1 MDLKLTDKI
10 ALITG
15 GSKGIGGGITR
26 AFSSEGATSII
37 LDRNPKQAEALIED
51 IASLG
56 GKAESFPVEM
66 TDEAGVKKVVSEI
79 LEKHDRIDIVVNN
92 AGVNDGVGICAG
104 VEAFESSLRKS
115 LVHFY
120 SLVHYA
126 LDALIA
132 SKGNIINIGSKVA
145 ITGQGTTSG
154 YAASKGGI
162 NALTREWALDLAAQ
176 GIRVNCV
183 IPAEVMTPQ
192 YEQWLKT
199 LPGTKAEEQLKKINR
214 SVPLGRRTTTIE
226 EIADTVVFI
235 ASPRSSHT
243 TGQILYVD
251 GGYVHF
257 DRIYTVD

>member
-10 ALITG
+10 VLITG
-15 GSKGIGGGITR
+15 GSKGIGGGITQ
-26 AFSSEGATSII
+26 AFSAEGATSVI
-37 LDRNPKQAEALIED
+37 LDRNPKVAEALIEN
-51 IASLG
+51 IATLG
-56 GKAESFPVEM
+56 GKAESYPVEM
-66 TDEAGVKKVVSEI
+66 TDEARVKRVVSEI
-79 LEKHDRIDIVVNN
+79 LEKHGRIDIVINN
-92 AGVNDGVGICAG
+92 AGVNDGVGIRAG
-104 VEAFESSLRKS
+104 VEAFEASLRKS

-120 SLVHYA
+120 SLVHYV

-132 SKGNIINIGSKVA
+132 SNGNIINISSKVA
-145 ITGQGTTSG
+145 ITGQGATSG

-162 NALTREWALDLAAQ
+162 NALTREWALDLATY

-183 IPAEVMTPQ
+183 VPAEVITPQ
-192 YEQWLKT
+192 YKKWLKT
-199 LPGTKAEEQLKKINR
+199 LPGTEKQLKKINR